1 MATFATDKEINESFQ
16 QDVHLGVNS
25 FSAVAGVED
34 RDVVPATATTEIFG
48 RFQALKTLLHPNLCE
63 YVEIVKGKHGNSR
76 R

>member
-48 RFQALKTLLHPNLCE
+48 RFQALKVNFISNFGSYLLCP
-63 YVEIVKGKHGNSR
+63 
-76 R
+76 